1 MRRLPRSAGLFV
13 ERTGAEPELN
23 RRYRTI
29 SRELPVKCVPSIYN
43 FCSIQKGLLNLPKVE
58 CLSLVSRYSGARG
71 ISGAL
76 GFSAMLRYTVAGQD
90 NQICHIR
97 PFTDAAMNG
106 HLA

>member
-1 MRRLPRSAGLFV
+1 VRRLPRSAGLFV
-13 ERTGAEPELN
+13 ERTEAEPELN
-23 RRYRTI
+23 RRYRT
-29 SRELPVKCVPSIYN
+29 PVKCVPSIYN

-58 CLSLVSRYSGARG
+58 CLTLVSRYSGARG

-76 GFSAMLRYTVAGQD
+76 GFSAMLRYTVAGRD